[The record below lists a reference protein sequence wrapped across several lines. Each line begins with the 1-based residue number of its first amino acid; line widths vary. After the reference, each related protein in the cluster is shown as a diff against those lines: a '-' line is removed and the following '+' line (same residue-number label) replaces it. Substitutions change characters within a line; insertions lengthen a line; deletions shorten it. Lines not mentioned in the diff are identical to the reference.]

1 MIKFMNLCD
10 RSQPMKMLQKMK
22 KSEVMSRQK
31 MKMRVTFAKVRR
43 LKRRK

>member
-1 MIKFMNLCD
+1 MNIFD
-10 RSQPMKMLQKMK
+10 RSKPGKMLQKMK

-31 MKMRVTFAKVRR
+31 MKMRVIFAKVRR